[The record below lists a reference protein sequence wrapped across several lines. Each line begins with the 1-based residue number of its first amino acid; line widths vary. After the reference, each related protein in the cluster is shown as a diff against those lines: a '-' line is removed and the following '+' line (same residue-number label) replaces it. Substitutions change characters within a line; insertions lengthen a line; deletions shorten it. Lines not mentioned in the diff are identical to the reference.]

1 MAEGLGTSVS
11 VREGQNSGRAR
22 PAPEDGRLDSY
33 GTDCSTPLKGT
44 PGCEPQGRRKFG
56 CATRPGRPRAVE
68 TRHRLAPPCCRP
80 QRPGSGCRRRNRRLN
95 TLSGVWGKARG
106 GDTGASPGTVPWK
119 NGPSEPQAAPRAP
132 ATGSWTFSCSAVRRA
147 VVRPRV
153 LITRK
158 AQAGVCSRTL
168 AQENPGLRFGPAG
181 RGWASRTRS
190 RLTVGS
196 APRGW
201 LSSLVHLFTK
211 APSGRRA
218 ARRPRL
224 SAEDARPGGG
234 GRGGRFHA
242 ISRVPLWVLLS
253 SAQER
258 PPFSTPVPVGD
269 VTGGSGARRGD
280 QPLGQKA
287 ARVT

>member
-1 MAEGLGTSVS
+1 MQFPVDHAFAWTSWVFMAEGLGTSVS

-95 TLSGVWGKARG
+95 TRSSVWEKQEEETLALPPAPSPGRTAL
-106 GDTGASPGTVPWK
+106 ASPRPLR
-119 NGPSEPQAAPRAP
+119 GPP
-132 ATGSWTFSCSAVRRA
+132 ATGSWTFSCCAERRA

-158 AQAGVCSRTL
+158 AQAEGLFANVGAGESRVAVRPSRPWTGVSHPLASDRRVCPTRL
-168 AQENPGLRFGPAG
+168 AQQPRPTRLRRRLPDAGPRDGPVCRQRMLGPAAAAAAEG
-181 RGWASRTRS
+181 GSMPSRGSRCGFCSHQLKNGLHSPPRS
-190 RLTVGS
+190 
-196 APRGW
+196 
-201 LSSLVHLFTK
+201 
-211 APSGRRA
+211 
-218 ARRPRL
+218 L
-224 SAEDARPGGG
+224 SA
-234 GRGGRFHA
+234 
-242 ISRVPLWVLLS
+242 
-253 SAQER
+253 
-258 PPFSTPVPVGD
+258 T
-269 VTGGSGARRGD
+269 
-280 QPLGQKA
+280 
-287 ARVT
+287 